1 MTINIKDTR
10 YFWMKSHAVINGVA
24 MTAADKVV
32 YETLHAFAS
41 TTGVVSPSVA
51 YISANTALGSATV
64 TRSLKRL
71 EEAKLL
77 IKTKHGNRAN
87 SYELDL
93 AELSKLGV
101 GYAERMQQA
110 QEEAAAGKAERMA
123 KIGKSFI
130 VVRAIRCGKECIDAV
145 LEILR
150 KMGTDM
156 KKDMFPS
163 ETPQEAPRA
172 SRLITPPATKP
183 APTEPVRMAPVK
195 PQGHTEAW
203 EDSWQDVMTA
213 EPVTQYDPEGW

>member
-123 KIGKSFI
+123 KIGKSFV
-130 VVRAIRCGKECIDAV
+130 VVRAIRYGKECVDRVI
-145 LEILR
+145 EILR
-150 KMGTDM
+150 SMGTPM
-156 KKDMFPS
+156 NKQMFPS

-172 SRLITPPATKP
+172 SRLMVPRATK
-183 APTEPVRMAPVK
+183 VIDSAPVTK
-195 PQGHTEAW
+195 APEKREAW
-203 EDSWQDVMTA
+203 EDEWQDVMATEA
-213 EPVTQYDPEGW
+213 GPQYDPEGW

>member
-93 AELSKLGV
+93 EELSTLGV

-123 KIGKSFI
+123 KIGKSFV

-145 LEILR
+145 LEIMR
-150 KMGTDM
+150 KMGVKVDVLKTQQES
-156 KKDMFPS
+156 PS
-163 ETPQEAPRA
+163 EALPV
-172 SRLITPPATKP
+172 IPAIHIP
-183 APTEPVRMAPVK
+183 EHIEPIETSPVK
-195 PQGHTEAW
+195 REAYKQA
-203 EDSWQDVMTA
+203 EDEYNYSEDKNRGMA
-213 EPVTQYDPEGW
+213 DLKEMGW